1 MRKAEPPPPVSM
13 QTSQSKALHLEELDA
28 ERKRILRD
36 LRSVEVKESDPEGKQ
51 RQVLNKRQVVRGKL
65 DAINV
70 AIRAAGGS
78 VKPGG

>member
-1 MRKAEPPPPVSM
+1 MRKTVVGFAGSYG
-13 QTSQSKALHLEELDA
+13 KADSVLVELDA

-36 LRSVEVKESDPEGKQ
+36 LRSVEVRESDPEGKQ
-51 RQVLNKRQVVRGKL
+51 RQVLNERRLVRSKL